1 MAQAVR
7 FNGVI
12 QDIPVEWLRRMQPS
26 PVNFE
31 PPPPFCEK
39 MIRLRRCAPCASCAP
54 SPFRH
59 NHRTSNFLKI
69 GAVTLL
75 FAVSHSFGHAA
86 DQAAEWKNI
95 LPTLKG
101 TCFECHGNGKS
112 KGGVDL
118 QRLESDPSFSAE
130 FELWKKVQI
139 SVQSGE
145 MPPDDAKK
153 PLPSAERSA
162 LEHWVAENLLR
173 TAMANAGDPGH
184 VTLRR
189 LNNAEYDY
197 SVRDLTGIDFQI
209 SKEFTPDGGG
219 GEGFNN
225 LGDVL
230 FVNPQHLNAYFGA
243 ARKIADHASIHP
255 GTGVEFHPIRLGV
268 RGPSQLKAGTE
279 AVLYRWYQERSLPS
293 LPKDGED
300 LREAEY
306 MLAAWQWKHRQQTG
320 VASLSALAK
329 EKSLF
334 LPFLE
339 NWITALDAT
348 EPKSRFLDLT
358 RVAWRNLAPPEANA
372 PQSVPESVTKAIAK
386 IQKDQRSWLMPAGW
400 PVQRAQQDADGLR
413 PYPAETSVNGA
424 KSAHLVVGD
433 TGDGARGDWVFIES
447 LELQIKGKNTPYF
460 DWLKARLQT
469 DQENAML
476 DDAALQAK
484 GLQRPDV
491 VQRISEAEQ
500 LVSKLGVHPLGLKL
514 DPKAMVLQAPCVLNL
529 PLPNETQKVRFKGRL
544 DLQNPEAEFATA
556 QWMITTETPPDP
568 AKIIPGVLTV
578 WKRQTEA
585 QGKTMADF
593 DVMRRVFPDSLERR
607 LEQVARNLHTGGK
620 GPGVYYLSDTQLR
633 SIIPSGDA
641 ERLDALLT
649 DWRFV
654 KAPINKAQQQEWD
667 SAALKSLFQFAWR
680 AWRRPVTDQEKTD
693 LTAVYES
700 GIAAA
705 LDRES
710 AGREVLVRI
719 LVAPEFLFKL
729 EQNQGAPVH
738 PVNAWELASRLS
750 YLMWSSVP
758 DESLLKLASGEE
770 LLKPERLAA
779 EAKRMLHDP
788 KAKSLARE
796 FAAQWLEFHHFD
808 AHSKV
813 DENKFPEFT
822 PELRNAFY
830 EEAAAFFDYVIR
842 DNRPLREI
850 LSANYTFLNKRLAEF
865 YGIPG
870 VDGDEFSRVDVSA
883 HSRGGLLGMGA
894 VLTKTSYPHRTSP
907 VLRGNWL
914 LQNVLGSP
922 TPPPPNNVPK
932 LDENVAAA
940 KTLRARLEM
949 HRQDKACA
957 SCHDKIDPLGFAL
970 ESFDAIGRLRAV
982 DEAGSPVD
990 DSAKTKDGTTFKGPS
1005 GLREHL
1011 KKRESE
1017 FFAVFCRKLAGYAL
1031 GRTIQPS
1038 DQPLLDRMRERIQR
1052 EDGTFESA
1060 LVLLVQSKQ
1069 FTHRRNE

>member
-1 MAQAVR
+1 
-7 FNGVI
+7 
-12 QDIPVEWLRRMQPS
+12 
-26 PVNFE
+26 
-31 PPPPFCEK
+31 
-39 MIRLRRCAPCASCAP
+39 
-54 SPFRH
+54 
-59 NHRTSNFLKI
+59 
-69 GAVTLL
+69 
-75 FAVSHSFGHAA
+75 
-86 DQAAEWKNI
+86 
-95 LPTLKG
+95 
-101 TCFECHGNGKS
+101 
-112 KGGVDL
+112 
-118 QRLESDPSFSAE
+118 
-130 FELWKKVQI
+130 
-139 SVQSGE
+139 
-145 MPPDDAKK
+145 
-153 PLPSAERSA
+153 
-162 LEHWVAENLLR
+162 
-173 TAMANAGDPGH
+173 
-184 VTLRR
+184 
-189 LNNAEYDY
+189 
-197 SVRDLTGIDFQI
+197 
-209 SKEFTPDGGG
+209 
-219 GEGFNN
+219 
-225 LGDVL
+225 
-230 FVNPQHLNAYFGA
+230 
-243 ARKIADHASIHP
+243 
-255 GTGVEFHPIRLGV
+255 
-268 RGPSQLKAGTE
+268 
-279 AVLYRWYQERSLPS
+279 
-293 LPKDGED
+293 
-300 LREAEY
+300 
-306 MLAAWQWKHRQQTG
+306 
-320 VASLSALAK
+320 
-329 EKSLF
+329 
-334 LPFLE
+334 
-339 NWITALDAT
+339 
-348 EPKSRFLDLT
+348 
-358 RVAWRNLAPPEANA
+358 
-372 PQSVPESVTKAIAK
+372 
-386 IQKDQRSWLMPAGW
+386 
-400 PVQRAQQDADGLR
+400 
-413 PYPAETSVNGA
+413 
-424 KSAHLVVGD
+424 
-433 TGDGARGDWVFIES
+433 
-447 LELQIKGKNTPYF
+447 
-460 DWLKARLQT
+460 
-469 DQENAML
+469 
-476 DDAALQAK
+476 
-484 GLQRPDV
+484 